1 MINRLIEWSLRNRFL
16 VVCGVF
22 FLIAFGT
29 RALFRTPVD
38 AIPDLSEN
46 QVIVFADWPGRS
58 PQEVEDQV
66 TYPLSVG
73 LQGLAGVKTVRANS
87 MFGFT
92 LLTIIFEERVDNY
105 FARTRVLERLNLLA
119 AQLPA
124 GVVPQLGPDATGLGW
139 VYQYYLHVDPAH
151 THAGARTNSSSQLST
166 LNSQPAYDLGQL
178 RALQDWFIRYQ
189 LNAVQG
195 VAEVASI
202 GGFVR
207 QYQIEVSSLKM
218 RARKVTLKDVMDAVG
233 ASNLN
238 VGGKVI
244 EENGME
250 FVVRGL
256 GLVKSLADLEN
267 IVLMER
273 GGVPIYL
280 KDVATVQIGGD
291 FRRGTLDVDGRE
303 VVGGI
308 IVMRNGE
315 NALATINRV
324 KEKIRAI
331 QPSLPPGV
339 HIKSFYDRAELIER
353 TIDTLKHALA
363 EEILLVTL
371 AHIIFLWHF
380 RSILIVTV
388 PLPLSILVSFILME
402 RFGISSNIMS
412 LSGIAIAIGV
422 LVDAGIVMT
431 ENVIRHCE
439 KAEEEKAKKCS
450 VISVQ
455 SSVAVGT
462 SNAPSSTNTS
472 SSLAP
477 TGGEGRG
484 EGANATASPTPSPPP
499 TAPLNTVSLKTEHS
513 SRLTAE
519 ETWDVVLTSA
529 QQVGRPIFFA
539 MVIIILAFLPVF
551 ALSGQEGKLF
561 HPLAFTKT
569 FAMIGSTILAV
580 TIVPALCSFLV
591 RGPFH
596 SEDRNWVM
604 RVLLAI
610 YDPILDLAL
619 RWRKTVMACAALLLA
634 FALLIAFGIPRP
646 AMLWLAKAT
655 SVDSAAALPPHPDRL
670 PPGEGTAQATA
681 SPSPSASHQA
691 HGGGTPSLSPGERA
705 GVRGNE
711 ADMLAEFSRK
721 HPRFTKLFTGFGK
734 DFMPTLNEGSLL
746 FMPVLL
752 PSTSLTEVKRVMSW
766 QDRVIRSLPEVESVG
781 GKLGR
786 SETATDPAP
795 VEMIETT
802 IMLKPEWLPT
812 NRTYLGFIKI
822 PTVYRNPAWRA
833 NSTKETLIAEL
844 TEKLA
849 NVPGYVPGFLQP
861 IENRI
866 LMLSTGIR
874 AQLGV
879 KILGGSLDDL
889 QRKAFEVERVVR
901 EVPGAVGVAPSRVQ
915 GKPYLEVEVNRVAM
929 ARFGLRA
936 ADVLDAVETGLG
948 GKVLSTTYQAAE
960 RVDPRERT
968 GIQVR
973 LQRDE
978 RDDLERLGD
987 VLVAAPGGKHIPLGQ
1002 LATIRRATGPS
1013 EIASE
1018 NGRLRVFVQ
1027 ANVQDRDLTGFVEDV
1042 KRRVKE
1048 QIEPTLPPGM
1058 TIEYSG
1064 EYENLVRAQQT
1075 LYYIFPATLLIIFL
1089 LLYLVYHSAKEAA
1102 HVILAVPFAL
1112 TGGVFLQYLLG
1123 YNFSVSVW
1131 VGYIAL
1137 FGTAIQTGV
1146 VMVVYLEEMVA
1157 KKQAACAAAG
1167 QPFTRDDLVQA
1178 IKDGARLRLRP
1189 KVMTVATIVA
1199 SLLPIMWSH
1208 RPGSEVMQPLA
1219 TPVIGGMVS
1228 SLLHILVVTPV
1239 IFAMLRERELQKGSS
1254 ASAQSV

>member
-1 MINRLIEWSLRNRFL
+1 VINRLIEWSLRNRFL

-22 FLIAFGT
+22 FLVAFGT
-29 RALFRTPVD
+29 RALYRTPVD

-46 QVIVFADWPGRS
+46 QVIVFADWAGRS

-87 MFGFT
+87 MFGFSM
-92 LLTIIFEERVDNY
+92 LTIIFEERVDNY

-151 THAGARTNSSSQLST
+151 AHAGAHTKSASQLST

-189 LNAVQG
+189 LNAVLG

-218 RARKVTLKDVMDAVG
+218 RARKVTLKDVMAAVG

-308 IVMRNGE
+308 VVMRNGE

-324 KEKIRAI
+324 QEKIRAI

-339 HIKSFYDRAELIER
+339 TIKSFYDRAELIER

-363 EEILLVTL
+363 EEIILVTL

-439 KAEEEKAKKCS
+439 GAEEEKGKK
-450 VISVQ
+450 VISAGLA
-455 SSVAVGT
+455 SSQALAISAASSAT
-462 SNAPSSTNTS
+462 SPS

-484 EGANATASPTPSPPP
+484 EGENAPAAPAVSSPP
-499 TAPLNTVSLKTEHS
+499 AAALNTPALITNHS

-519 ETWDVVLTSA
+519 ETWQVVLTSA

-569 FAMIGSTILAV
+569 FAMIGSTLLAV
-580 TIVPALCSFLV
+580 TIVPVLCSFLV

-619 RWRKTVMACAALLLA
+619 CWRKTVMACAALLLTV
-634 FALLIAFGIPRP
+634 ALAMAFGAPRE
-646 AMLWLAKAT
+646 WLQRVEKAG
-655 SVDSAAALPPHPDRL
+655 HPKL
-670 PPGEGTAQATA
+670 
-681 SPSPSASHQA
+681 A
-691 HGGGTPSLSPGERA
+691 HA
-705 GVRGNE
+705 
-711 ADMLAEFSRK
+711 
-721 HPRFTKLFTGFGK
+721 FTGFGK

-812 NRTYLGFIKI
+812 NHTYLGFIKI

-833 NSTKETLIAEL
+833 GSTKETLIAEL

-879 KILGGSLDDL
+879 KILGGTLDDL

-936 ADVLDAVETGLG
+936 QDVLDAVEAGLG
-948 GKVLSTTYQAAE
+948 GKVISTTYQAAE
-960 RVDPRERT
+960 RMDPRERT

-1027 ANVQDRDLTGFVEDV
+1027 ANVSDRDLTGFVEDV
-1042 KRRVKE
+1042 KRRVDKE
-1048 QIEPTLPPGM
+1048 IVPTLPPGM

-1075 LYYIFPATLLIIFL
+1075 LFYIFPATLLIIFL
-1089 LLYLVYHSAKEAA
+1089 LLYMVYHSAKEAA

-1239 IFAMLRERELQKGSS
+1239 IFAMLRERELK
-1254 ASAQSV
+1254 AK